1 MVEPTEASSAQCFT
15 NWNVD
20 TIFNVLHKYQTS
32 TTSLKKRAA
41 PAPPSGTGRAKGVEV
56 STD

>member
-1 MVEPTEASSAQCFT
+1 MDDEGGLEIRSFT

-20 TIFNVLHKYQTS
+20 TIFNVLDKYQTS